1 MFLVIKSTNVLLL
14 YDVNQASVKI
24 FWENIHVFMSFSDD
38 ITQFADKCYMRFI
51 KKIIYTY
58 SFRLFSYFFKI
69 IIFVTF
75 DMHLVL
81 ISSFTNSCVAIA

>member
-51 KKIIYTY
+51 KK
-58 SFRLFSYFFKI
+58 SFILIHSVFFHIFFK
-69 IIFVTF
+69 
-75 DMHLVL
+75 
-81 ISSFTNSCVAIA
+81 